1 MEGKKRNLYL
11 ALIAVLTLIVVIFVV
26 QNFGHVT
33 VAFLSSSM
41 SLPLSVL
48 ALLIYLLGMLTGGL
62 VLSLVRSLARGV
74 KKPTVK

>member
-1 MEGKKRNLYL
+1 MRNLYL
-11 ALIAVLTLIVVIFVV
+11 ALIAVLTLIVVIFVA

>member
-1 MEGKKRNLYL
+1 MRNLYL
-11 ALIAVLTLIVVIFVV
+11 ALIAVLALILVIFMV

-48 ALLIYLLGMLTGGL
+48 ALLIYLLGMLTGG
-62 VLSLVRSLARGV
+62 
-74 KKPTVK
+74 